1 VGAAAWTRTLLARLL
16 PPRCPRC
23 WTVLERSQE
32 TLCPGE
38 ERETIVLPPIV
49 LKRQTCPSCG
59 YERQTV
65 EADAGLTPFETGKRS
80 RWAEASGSS
89 PEEMKANVAAVMEW
103 DRTLERLRNEYETD
117 GENEMD

>member
-65 EADAGLTPFETGKRS
+65 EADAGLTPFETGKRY
-80 RWAEASGSS
+80 EG
-89 PEEMKANVAAVMEW
+89 
-103 DRTLERLRNEYETD
+103 ERGRGHGVGPDARKTQE
-117 GENEMD
+117 